1 MMGTVGSGAPSVWPS
16 GLFQCL
22 SGAGGGWPGGTQP
35 PPMGASGPPRPADS
49 ASPRPVSASREK
61 APPARPQPG
70 LRARLRRVRS
80 VWRSPPKPAGQRA
93 LTSVP
98 PLPDN
103 WGAMPGTGSMPG
115 TRVRRAGGS
124 GGGGHGAQKSP
135 PSQGLTLQRGGAQG
149 SGVRGPGYSGWVLI
163 SRIRQKP

>member
-16 GLFQCL
+16 GFQCL

-80 VWRSPPKPAGQRA
+80 IWRSPLKPAGQRA

-98 PLPDN
+98 PLLDN
-103 WGAMPGTGSMPG
+103 RGAMPGTGSMPG

-135 PSQGLTLQRGGAQG
+135 PSQGRLSREVGRRAAESGARGIQG
-149 SGVRGPGYSGWVLI
+149 GCLSPE
-163 SRIRQKP
+163 